1 MDKLR
6 AGPDPAAVERARFAL
21 ETARNSL
28 WSAQLSRDAIC
39 GQGHGWQCDQAE
51 AAVGNADVAVRQA
64 QAELARLLAGPS
76 PDEIKA
82 AELEVERAR
91 ARLAQL
97 TAGPDPAEIKRAE
110 AAVQAAQ
117 IALEKA
123 QADLAAATLVA
134 PFGGTVLD
142 VKARPGDRVNADAPI
157 IELAD
162 LTQLEVRVTVG
173 QEDITTVHPGQE
185 VMLSF
190 DAFPEETSRG
200 RVDRVIPRKTQGQVV
215 TYEVFITLD
224 ETPSGLLPGMTADA
238 EIVVAERKD
247 VLVLP
252 RRAIR
257 ARPYTT
263 VSVPVLEA
271 SRVVTRTVEVGLVG
285 DLNAEILSGLR
296 EGDRVVVR

>member
-1 MDKLR
+1 M
-6 AGPDPAAVERARFAL
+6 AL
-21 ETARNSL
+21 FY
-28 WSAQLSRDAIC
+28 I
-39 GQGHGWQCDQAE
+39 
-51 AAVGNADVAVRQA
+51 
-64 QAELARLLAGPS
+64 
-76 PDEIKA
+76 IK
-82 AELEVERAR
+82 
-91 ARLAQL
+91 
-97 TAGPDPAEIKRAE
+97 
-110 AAVQAAQ
+110 
-117 IALEKA
+117 
-123 QADLAAATLVA
+123 
-134 PFGGTVLD
+134 
-142 VKARPGDRVNADAPI
+142 NN
-157 IELAD
+157 

-200 RVDRVIPRKTQGQVV
+200 QVDRVIPRKTQGQVV

-271 SRVVTRTVEVGLVG
+271 GRVVTRTVKIGLVG

-296 EGDRVVVR
+296 EGDRVVVRR